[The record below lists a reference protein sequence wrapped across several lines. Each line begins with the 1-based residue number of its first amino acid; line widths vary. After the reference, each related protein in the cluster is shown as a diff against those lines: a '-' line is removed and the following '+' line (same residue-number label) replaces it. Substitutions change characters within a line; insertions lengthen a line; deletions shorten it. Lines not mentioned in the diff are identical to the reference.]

1 MFGQLGSAVAQDP
14 DKYHEAKRSLNVDRT
29 YGTIIKCSKSSAEN
43 MFGCNCGNGPE
54 EMTKVLEQ
62 MITAGPEK
70 PLMAQSNAGVPE
82 LVDGEVRYLYPPEKM
97 VAFARDWI
105 DRGVSVIGSCCG
117 STANTTRLLRQMVD
131 SLPERTSS

>member
-1 MFGQLGSAVAQDP
+1 
-14 DKYHEAKRSLNVDRT
+14 
-29 YGTIIKCSKSSAEN
+29 
-43 MFGCNCGNGPE
+43 
-54 EMTKVLEQ
+54 MTKVLEQ
-62 MITAGPEK
+62 MIAAGPEK